1 MGTITVSENHAAQ
14 PTTTATKY
22 VYFFGGGKADG
33 NGKMKDELG
42 GKGAGLAEM
51 TNAGLPVPP
60 GFTIQTEACR
70 EYMRSGGKV
79 SGDIDKQ
86 IETALR
92 RLEELQKQKLG
103 AGENP
108 LLVSVRSGAKFSM
121 PGMMDT
127 ILNLGLNDQSVEALA
142 ARSNN
147 PRFAYDSYR
156 RLIQMFGNVVLEI
169 PKSVFDEIFDAKK
182 KQKKA
187 KLDTELDAKALK
199 EVIQEY
205 KKAVKKHAKRDF
217 PQDPHEQLV
226 MARDAVFRSWQNDRA
241 KHYRRIN
248 NIDDMLGTAV
258 NVQAMVFGNLGE
270 TSGTGVGF
278 TRNPA
283 TGEKEFYGEFLM
295 NAQGEDVVSGVRTPV
310 HILELQKIM
319 PDVYHQLREITT
331 RLEKHYK
338 DMQDFEFTIQEGTLY
353 MLQTRNGKRT
363 GRAAVRVA
371 IEMVQEGLITENEAI
386 FRVDPNQLYDFLVPT
401 LDEKSSKVEVLATGL
416 PASPGAAVGQIV
428 FTADEAV
435 KKAGHGD
442 KKNPVILVRA
452 ETTPEDI
459 HGMEVAAGILTSRGG
474 MTSHAAVV
482 TRGMGKCCVAGAGD
496 IEVNERTREMRVKG
510 QVFREGDWISLDGTT
525 GRVIKGKLNTL
536 PPSAENADL
545 KKFLGWAEPFR
556 KIGVRANA
564 DIPRDAIQARA
575 FGAEGI
581 GLCRTE
587 HMFFGEE
594 KIPHMRAMILAQEE
608 PYIEPALKE
617 YNRDKGT
624 RLSFKELEPSVQA
637 DVKQRAQKLA
647 RLAALKKLL
656 PLQRED
662 FVGLFRA
669 MEGLPVTIRLLDP
682 PLHEFLPKREKLMV
696 DIATLPYADAKGK
709 KELLQEYHEY
719 GAKAVGDLK
728 KLLPALLRRVEELH
742 EFNPM
747 LGHRGCRLGITY
759 PEITEMQSRAIFE
772 AAVAVEKEGVK
783 THAEVMIP
791 LISTVKEMSNQAA
804 IVRRVAEEVFEE
816 KGRHVHYLVGTMI
829 ELPRAALV
837 ADEIA
842 KEAEFFSFGTNDLTQ
857 TTFGFSRDDINKVL
871 PTYLAEGILKQDPFA
886 VIDRDGVG
894 ELVRIGIERGRKTRP
909 GLEVGICG
917 EHGGEPSSV
926 EFCHQVGMDY
936 VACSPF
942 RVLTARL
949 AAAQAGASDQ
959 LKTEG
964 GRTK

>member
-1 MGTITVSENHAAQ
+1 MATQTLPEQ
-14 PTTTATKY
+14 PVTATSSKTNEKY
-22 VYFFGGGKADG
+22 VFFFGGGKADG
-33 NGKMKDELG
+33 NGKMKDVLG

-70 EYMRSGGKV
+70 EYMRHGRV
-79 SGDIDKQ
+79 SKAVDQQMD
-86 IETALR
+86 EAR
-92 RLEELQKQKLG
+92 RHLEQLQGQKLG
-103 AGENP
+103 QGENP

-127 ILNLGLNDQSVEALA
+127 ILNLGLNDKSVESLA
-142 ARSNN
+142 KLSNN
-147 PRFAYDSYR
+147 PRFAADSYR
-156 RLIQMFGNVVLEI
+156 RLIQMFGNVVMDIE
-169 PKSVFDEIFDAKK
+169 KSAFEEVFDAKK
-182 KQKKA
+182 KQRKT
-187 KLDTELDAKALK
+187 KLDTDLTAKDLK
-199 EVIQEY
+199 EVIEEY
-205 KKAVKKHAKRDF
+205 KKVVKKHAKVDF

-248 NIDDMLGTAV
+248 NISDDLGTAV

-283 TGEKEFYGEFLM
+283 IGTKEFYGEFLL

-310 HILELQKIM
+310 HILELEKIM
-319 PDVYHQLREITT
+319 PDVYNQLRDITT

-338 DMQDFEFTIQEGTLY
+338 DMQDFEFTIQDGTLY

-363 GRAAVRVA
+363 GLAAVRVA
-371 IEMVQEGLITENEAI
+371 IQMVEEGLITKEEAI
-386 FRVDPNQLYDFLVPT
+386 FRVEPNQLYDFLVPR
-401 LDEKSSKVEVLATGL
+401 LDEKSVKVEVLATGL

-435 KKAGHGD
+435 EVAGHGAN
-442 KKNPVILVRA
+442 KNPVILVRA

-496 IEVNERTREMRVKG
+496 IRVDEKTREMQVKG
-510 QVFREGDWISLDGTT
+510 QTFKAGDWISLDGTT
-525 GRVIKGKLNTL
+525 GRVIKGKLNTI
-536 PPSAENADL
+536 PPKADDPELL
-545 KKFLGWAEPFR
+545 KFMNWAEPFR
-556 KIGVRANA
+556 TIKVRANA

-587 HMFFGEE
+587 HMFFGEQ
-594 KIPHMRAMILAQEE
+594 KIGHMRAMILASNE
-608 PYIEPALKE
+608 KD
-617 YNRDKGT
+617 R
-624 RLSFKELEPSVQA
+624 R
-637 DVKQRAQKLA
+637 
-647 RLAALKKLL
+647 AALKKLL
-656 PLQRED
+656 PLQRKD
-662 FVGLFRA
+662 FDGVFRA
-669 MEGLPVTIRLLDP
+669 MDGFPVTIRTLDP
-682 PLHEFLPKREKLMV
+682 PLHEFLPRREDLMV
-696 DIATLPYADAKGK
+696 DITTLPHLDAKQK
-709 KELLQEYHEY
+709 KELVNKYRDY
-719 GAKAVGDLK
+719 NVKGVGDLK
-728 KLLPALLRRVEELH
+728 KGLPALLRRVEELH

-759 PEITEMQSRAIFE
+759 PEITEMQARAIFE
-772 AAVAVEKEGVK
+772 AAVAVAKDGVK
-783 THAEVMIP
+783 VFPEVMIP
-791 LISTVKEMSNQAA
+791 LTATLKEMANQGA
-804 IVRRVAEEVFEE
+804 IVHRVAAEVFKEKERRVD
-816 KGRHVHYLVGTMI
+816 YLVGTMI

-842 KEAEFFSFGTNDLTQ
+842 QEAQFFSFGTNDLTQ
-857 TTFGFSRDDINKVL
+857 TTFGFSRDDVNKVL
-871 PTYLAEGILKQDPFA
+871 PTYIAEGLLKQDPFA
-886 VIDRDGVG
+886 VLDQEGVG
-894 ELVRIGIERGRKTRP
+894 QLVKMATERGRKTRHD
-909 GLEVGICG
+909 LKVGICG

-926 EFCHQVGMDY
+926 EFCYRTGLNY
-936 VACSPF
+936 VSCSPF

-949 AAAQAGASDQ
+949 AAAQAAASDK
-959 LKTEG
+959 LKVEG

>member
-1 MGTITVSENHAAQ
+1 MA
-14 PTTTATKY
+14 TTTLPENEVEVSTGKKSDVKY

-33 NGKMKDELG
+33 NGKMKDVLG

-70 EYMRSGGKV
+70 EFMRHNAVSKEVERQMEAALEQLQQLQGQTLGK
-79 SGDIDKQ
+79 
-86 IETALR
+86 
-92 RLEELQKQKLG
+92 
-103 AGENP
+103 GENP

-142 ARSNN
+142 KRADA
-147 PRFAYDSYR
+147 RFAYDSYR
-156 RLIQMFGNVVLEI
+156 RLIQMFGSVVLEI
-169 PKSVFDEIFDAKK
+169 EKSAFEEVFDAKK

-187 KLDTELDAKALK
+187 KLDTDLDAKALQ
-199 EVIQEY
+199 EVIEDY
-205 KKAVKKHAKRDF
+205 KKVVKKHAKREF
-217 PQDPHEQLV
+217 PQEPHEQLV
-226 MARDAVFRSWQNDRA
+226 MARDAVFRSWQNNRA

-283 TGEKEFYGEFLM
+283 IGTKEFYGEFLL

-310 HILELQKIM
+310 HILELEKIM
-319 PDVYHQLREITT
+319 PDVYNQLRGITT

-338 DMQDFEFTIQEGTLY
+338 DMQDFEFTIQDGKLY

-363 GRAAVRVA
+363 GLAAVRIA
-371 IEMVQEGLITENEAI
+371 LQMVEEGLITKEEAI
-386 FRVDPNQLYDFLVPT
+386 FRVEPNQLYDFLVPR
-401 LDEKSSKVEVLATGL
+401 LDEKGVKVEVLAKGL

-435 KKAGHGD
+435 EKAGHG
-442 KKNPVILVRA
+442 KKASVILVRG

-459 HGMEVAAGILTSRGG
+459 HGMEVASGILTSRGG

-496 IEVNERTREMRVKG
+496 IEVNEKAREMRVKG
-510 QVFREGDWISLDGTT
+510 QVFKAGDWISLDGTT
-525 GRVIKGKLNTL
+525 GRVIKGQLNTL
-536 PPSAENADL
+536 PPSPDDKELQTFMKWAD
-545 KKFLGWAEPFR
+545 PFR
-556 KIGVRANA
+556 KLKVRANA
-564 DIPRDAIQARA
+564 DIPRDAIQART

-587 HMFFGEE
+587 HMFFAEDR
-594 KIPHMRAMILAQEE
+594 IPHMQAMILANNE
-608 PYIEPALKE
+608 KD
-617 YNRDKGT
+617 R
-624 RLSFKELEPSVQA
+624 R
-637 DVKQRAQKLA
+637 
-647 RLAALKKLL
+647 AALKKLL
-656 PLQRED
+656 PMQRAD
-662 FVGLFRA
+662 FAGVFKA
-669 MEGLPVTIRLLDP
+669 MDGYPVTIRTLDP
-682 PLHEFLPKREKLMV
+682 PLHEFLPRREELMV
-696 DIATLPYADAKGK
+696 DIAILPYADAKHK
-709 KELLQEYHEY
+709 KELVERYKRF
-719 GAKAVGDLK
+719 GAKGAADLK
-728 KLLPALLRRVEELH
+728 KVIPTLLRRVEELH
-742 EFNPM
+742 EMNPM

-759 PEITEMQSRAIFE
+759 PEITEMQVRAIFE
-772 AAVAVEKEGVK
+772 AAVAVSKQGVK
-783 THAEVMIP
+783 VFPEVMIP
-791 LISTVKEMSNQAA
+791 LTATLKEMANQAA
-804 IVRRVAEEVFEE
+804 IVNRVAAEVFKE
-816 KGRHVHYLVGTMI
+816 KEHKVDYLVGTMI

-842 KEAEFFSFGTNDLTQ
+842 KEAQFFSFGTNDLTQ
-857 TTFGFSRDDINKVL
+857 TTFGFSRDDVNKIL
-871 PTYLAEGILKQDPFA
+871 PTYLEEGILKQDPFA
-886 VIDRDGVG
+886 ALDQEGVG
-894 ELVRIGIERGRKTRP
+894 QLVKMATERGRKTRP
-909 GLEVGICG
+909 DLKVGICG

-926 EFCHQVGMDY
+926 EFCHRVGLNY
-936 VACSPF
+936 VSCSPF

-949 AAAQAGASDQ
+949 AAAQAAAADQ
-959 LKTEG
+959 LKVEG